1 MSLDDPAHTPNIVA
15 YWEFLEAAL
24 RWQSENPQ
32 VPTEQ
37 QLSDMAADAHVCM
50 DEVIAEWQR
59 RMYLAPEP
67 EVDRVDFYVKGSD
80 GEYRPWKPT
89 EEQVRLGGEFLR
101 SPIRCL
107 DCGTYFIGDSCP
119 CKKKSN
125 PEVLDA
131 KQRVLAVYPGATEMP
146 DASGAPSA
154 DYCIVRPA
162 TKEDWP
168 ENKWVQVGPYV
179 SGDPWEAAALRIHA
193 SGVPEEIK
201 RPTLG
206 RHTGRI
212 LQAGSGQ
219 RAHGGVLPA
228 RPESEDRMSDQ
239 KTCKHETVNRSATG
253 DSWNCDGCGAEFFC
267 LGLQPGK
274 ITYTPMPEMATLR
287 DQFAMA
293 ALNGMLADPQVQA
306 HQSTAGLA
314 YQMADWMMKSRK

>member
-1 MSLDDPAHTPNIVA
+1 MSEKRYVLPEGMRGAALMSLDDPAHTPNIVA

-89 EEQVRLGGEFLR
+89 EEQVRLGGEFFR

-125 PEVLDA
+125 PEVAQQSFDTAFGRFEIDDRVPPGEIRLHDWNGPVLIRNLRTPEHFA
-131 KQRVLAVYPGATEMP
+131 KHERGHNTE
-146 DASGAPSA
+146 
-154 DYCIVRPA
+154 
-162 TKEDWP
+162 P
-168 ENKWVQVGPYV
+168 EP
-179 SGDPWEAAALRIHA
+179 E
-193 SGVPEEIK
+193 VPEELK
-201 RPTLG
+201 DLLLSGSRT
-206 RHTGRI
+206 TM
-212 LQAGSGQ
+212 GSGRLESLLVEAFRRSQ
-219 RAHGGVLPA
+219 KA
-228 RPESEDRMSDQ
+228 R
-239 KTCKHETVNRSATG
+239 
-253 DSWNCDGCGAEFFC
+253 
-267 LGLQPGK
+267 
-274 ITYTPMPEMATLR
+274 
-287 DQFAMA
+287 
-293 ALNGMLADPQVQA
+293 
-306 HQSTAGLA
+306 TA
-314 YQMADWMMKSRK
+314 